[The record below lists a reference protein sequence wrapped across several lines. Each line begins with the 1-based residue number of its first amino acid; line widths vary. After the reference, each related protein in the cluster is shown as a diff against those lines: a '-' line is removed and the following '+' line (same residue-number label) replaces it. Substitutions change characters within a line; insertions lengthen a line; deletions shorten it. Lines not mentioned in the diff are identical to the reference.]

1 MSEKTPK
8 ILFMDDEPTS
18 DIVVHAVERLC
29 NAGFAVDF
37 VETMSEA
44 IEAYYQKYY
53 DVFILD
59 IDMSHQA
66 ADQEG
71 DGVKVL
77 KRFISLHN
85 QTRVILFSG
94 AGTVQHWFQAA
105 NAHCYA
111 YVHKLD
117 NDQTS
122 DEDSIEILI
131 RQVRAA
137 TAETT
142 APMVLFGA
150 TPPPKVLLIGGDP
163 EFDAPARTAIHEALG
178 ADWAIDAIALD
189 AVDTAELTAYG
200 VLVLLQRTFSTRAKV
215 REALAKVL
223 ATAPQPHTI
232 IGCEGRDESRPSIL
246 YIANRHPFRLLD
258 LSDPQWPTLLQQ
270 ALTDARIWY
279 GKPEIFQAD
288 MDALRRIHITLP
300 EDLAAQWEDFDED
313 DLITPDNDDDPEAIR
328 P

>member
-1 MSEKTPK
+1 MSERNPK

-18 DIVVHAVERLC
+18 DIVTHAVERLRT
-29 NAGFAVDF
+29 AGFVVDF

-117 NDQTS
+117 NDPTTG
-122 DEDSIEILI
+122 EDSIEILL

-137 TAETT
+137 TTEIGPPMIPLGVL
-142 APMVLFGA
+142 AP
-150 TPPPKVLLIGGDP
+150 TKVLLIGGDS
-163 EFDAPARTAIHEALG
+163 EFDAPARTAIHAALG
-178 ADWAIDAIALD
+178 EDWVIDAIALD
-189 AVDTAELTAYG
+189 QVHTTELTAYG
-200 VLVLLQRTFSTRAKV
+200 ALVLLQRTFSTRATV
-215 REALAKVL
+215 CEALAKVL
-223 ATAPQPHTI
+223 AVAPQPQTL
-232 IGCEGRDESRPSIL
+232 IGCEGRDQSRPSIL
-246 YIANRHPFRLLD
+246 YIANRHPFRLLE
-258 LSDPQWPTLLQQ
+258 LSDSAWPQRLQQ
-270 ALTDARIWY
+270 ALRDARLWY
-279 GKPEIFQAD
+279 GKPEIFEAD

-300 EDLAAQWEDFDED
+300 EDIAVQWEDFDD
-313 DLITPDNDDDPEAIR
+313 DGLITFDEEDAEVSGS
-328 P
+328 